1 MHPQLNIT
9 TDWVS
14 HKKPWD
20 GHNGYVC
27 AYGLQLVFKH
37 ASVYNCFQKMCITR
51 SPQWSK
57 SHCQVKYSQTWFSGL
72 EIVRKDQSPSPWWCQ
87 TSHCAW
93 NHWKNTNAS
102 LQKKPSKVLQL
113 GETTDLKAL
122 LQFDN
127 HTKLSK
133 GCWLLHANNESYYT
147 FDKKGNQIDTNVKKE
162 ELMVV

>member
-1 MHPQLNIT
+1 VKPFQAHLVHSHVRWRSTFYMVKTYSLVKLCIHNWTFT
-9 TDWVS
+9 TGWVT
-14 HKKPWD
+14 HKKPRD

-27 AYGLQLVFKH
+27 AYGLQLVFKYVW
-37 ASVYNCFQKMCITR
+37 VYNCFQKMCITR

-93 NHWKNTNAS
+93 NHWKKTNAS

-113 GETTDLKAL
+113 GEKTDLKAL

-127 HTKLSK
+127 HTELSK
-133 GCWLLHANNESYYT
+133 GC
-147 FDKKGNQIDTNVKKE
+147 
-162 ELMVV
+162 

>member
-1 MHPQLNIT
+1 MKPFQAHLVPSHVRWRSTFDMVKTYSLVKLCIHNWTST
-9 TDWVS
+9 TGWVS
-14 HKKPWD
+14 HKKPRD
-20 GHNGYVC
+20 DHNGFVRT
-27 AYGLQLVFKH
+27 YGLQLVFKYVW
-37 ASVYNCFQKMCITR
+37 VYNCFQNMCITR
-51 SPQWSK
+51 SPQRSK

-127 HTKLSK
+127 CTKLSK
-133 GCWLLHANNESYYT
+133 GC
-147 FDKKGNQIDTNVKKE
+147 
-162 ELMVV
+162 